1 MSGAGYALRRM
12 RRGSIR
18 RTSFAPGTAT
28 SAWHRAGSR
37 GAGSRWPRPAGHW
50 RAAGGQPE
58 AGIRDLCNLITIAAL
73 FDYVLLSQ
81 TRRPDPAAGRWGS
94 LLEGARRRCPEERGA
109 ATTTRMAPPAGN
121 CAEPPRVPPGAVAR
135 GGLRL

>member
-1 MSGAGYALRRM
+1 MNVRSGIRSAAHETREHTANELR
-12 RRGSIR
+12 
-18 RTSFAPGTAT
+18 PGTAT

-37 GAGSRWPRPAGHW
+37 GAGSRWRRPARHW

-81 TRRPDPAAGRWGS
+81 TQRPDPAAGRWGP
-94 LLEGARRRCPEERGA
+94 LLEGAMRRCPEER
-109 ATTTRMAPPAGN
+109 
-121 CAEPPRVPPGAVAR
+121 
-135 GGLRL
+135 